1 MVSEQPKSEPG
12 WLPWNNLRPGRL
24 AHRFWAEH
32 QEVAPDLQACQTLL
46 CPASCKGSHKHEAV
60 LLHPWATAG
69 APRLSEPCGSG
80 VVAFSFART
89 AWRSGWL
96 LHANG
101 LQRITWKLEISGGN
115 QNCTFLVNKQLLPGQ
130 SSFYAVKHVKWQT
143 NQRKK
148 TQKKGVSTQI

>member
-1 MVSEQPKSEPG
+1 MSQAGSPGTTLDQGGWLIGSEPSI
-12 WLPWNNLRPGRL
+12 RRL
-24 AHRFWAEH
+24 HL
-32 QEVAPDLQACQTLL
+32 DLQACQTLL

-115 QNCTFLVNKQLLPGQ
+115 QNCTFWVNKQLLPGR
-130 SSFYAVKHVKWQT
+130 SSFYAIKHVK
-143 NQRKK
+143 
-148 TQKKGVSTQI
+148 